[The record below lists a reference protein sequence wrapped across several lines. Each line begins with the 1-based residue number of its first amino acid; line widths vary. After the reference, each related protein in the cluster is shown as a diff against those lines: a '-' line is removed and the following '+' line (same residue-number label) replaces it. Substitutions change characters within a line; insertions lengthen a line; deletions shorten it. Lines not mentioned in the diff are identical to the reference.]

1 MAKAFGAEVTVFS
14 TSPAKEK
21 EAIEGLKADHFVN
34 SKDELQLQ
42 AARGTLDGIIDTV
55 SANHPIAPLLNA
67 LTPHGKLVLVGAPEK
82 PLEVA
87 AFSLIMGRKLV
98 AGSNIGGIKETQ
110 EMLDF
115 AAKHGITAD
124 IEVIPID
131 YVNTAM
137 ERLLKSDVRYRF
149 VIDVANSIKAE

>member
-1 MAKAFGAEVTVFS
+1 MN
-14 TSPAKEK
+14 
-21 EAIEGLKADHFVN
+21 IRC
-34 SKDELQLQ
+34 
-42 AARGTLDGIIDTV
+42 RGTLDGIIDTV

-87 AFSLIMGRKLV
+87 AFSLLMGRKLV
-98 AGSNIGGIKETQ
+98 AGSYIGGITETQ

-115 AAKHGITAD
+115 AAKYGITAD
-124 IEVIPID
+124 IEVVAID
-131 YVNTAM
+131 YV
-137 ERLLKSDVRYRF
+137 KSDVRYRF